1 MSTQEDEV
9 ERRAEAGRIENGNM
23 ERLKRTRGGN
33 RAVITR
39 FEREATL
46 IIRDHGDALTT
57 EILAK
62 LDSILSVLQQK
73 RRLLCNLNDEILAKC
88 HIDEIE
94 KEIEESAEI
103 DVKIEEIISRI
114 GACKRGTVVGALHGL
129 AEPTGVSTPTPAIRN
144 ELTTDATPF
153 APANGQLNRSGS
165 SSRSE
170 NIGVKLPKINLP
182 NFSGDVTKYQAFWQS
197 FQCAVHENEQISAV
211 HKMNYL
217 MRSLEGTAFK
227 ALEGLAITEENY
239 EHAINILQ
247 TRFGNPQQIISA
259 HMQALL
265 NLQSC
270 PKETVSQI
278 RAIYDNINVHVRG
291 LETLGISSERYGSL
305 LVPVIMSRMPAEITL
320 QVARKTSEQIWRIDE
335 ILDIIRKEIE
345 AREISRKLDTKTT
358 RKSERTSLTEYR
370 GTTRAFAVIKDG
382 KRERKLQCYFCQGE
396 HYAEKCKVV
405 TSIEERK
412 SKLIEGNR
420 CFNCLRIGH
429 RAKTCRSPP
438 KCFHCKSKH
447 NSALHEDLVMEEK
460 RGVPALQTTVN
471 SASDERKNVLLQ
483 TAQTYGFGADR
494 SEKQLVNILFDS
506 GSQRSYISEETVK
519 KLGLK
524 VEKTET
530 VYLNIFGSNKYEK
543 KSCDRVT
550 VNLEVGDEILTLTV
564 LSSPH
569 LCLPLS
575 TPIDVSCYPHLQ
587 GLQLADS
594 YATCEKRIELVIG
607 VDYYYRIVQGEVRKG
622 GNGLVAISSKL
633 GWLLCGPVVCN
644 EGDKSSLNNV
654 MNLIV
659 DVLPSRDEITDDS
672 REIVES
678 LTKFWKHESA
688 GLYETENPEDKKTD
702 DGGVDINFKDGRYT
716 IDGGKSTYWGCWKLT
731 GQETV
736 VRPTLT

>member
-1 MSTQEDEV
+1 
-9 ERRAEAGRIENGNM
+9 
-23 ERLKRTRGGN
+23 
-33 RAVITR
+33 
-39 FEREATL
+39 
-46 IIRDHGDALTT
+46 
-57 EILAK
+57 
-62 LDSILSVLQQK
+62 
-73 RRLLCNLNDEILAKC
+73 
-88 HIDEIE
+88 
-94 KEIEESAEI
+94 
-103 DVKIEEIISRI
+103 
-114 GACKRGTVVGALHGL
+114 
-129 AEPTGVSTPTPAIRN
+129 
-144 ELTTDATPF
+144 
-153 APANGQLNRSGS
+153 
-165 SSRSE
+165 
-170 NIGVKLPKINLP
+170 
-182 NFSGDVTKYQAFWQS
+182 
-197 FQCAVHENEQISAV
+197 
-211 HKMNYL
+211 
-217 MRSLEGTAFK
+217 
-227 ALEGLAITEENY
+227 
-239 EHAINILQ
+239 
-247 TRFGNPQQIISA
+247 
-259 HMQALL
+259 
-265 NLQSC
+265 
-270 PKETVSQI
+270 
-278 RAIYDNINVHVRG
+278 
-291 LETLGISSERYGSL
+291 
-305 LVPVIMSRMPAEITL
+305 MPAEITL

-382 KRERKLQCYFCQGE
+382 ERERKLQCYFCQGE
-396 HYAEKCKVV
+396 HYAEK
-405 TSIEERK
+405 S
-412 SKLIEGNR
+412 
-420 CFNCLRIGH
+420 
-429 RAKTCRSPP
+429 
-438 KCFHCKSKH
+438 
-447 NSALHEDLVMEEK
+447 LHEDLVMEEK

-530 VYLNIFGSNKYEK
+530 VYLNTFGSNKYEK

-702 DGGVDINFKDGRYT
+702 DGGVDINFKDGRYMVVE
-716 IDGGKSTYWGCWKLT
+716 ILNMLYADDLSCGAQQPHEALEIYEKAKSIMLKGGFNLRKWDSNDKNVLDEIRKSEDSGETPAVEQGVVT
-731 GQETV
+731 GEDDQTFSEYSLGAATNSFDNAG
-736 VRPTLT
+736 RAPG